1 MLALD
6 IKTPLALVDQSARLI
21 ANPAAFTCK
30 PGQFVKI
37 DSTGKV
43 AAVSAATD
51 YALMTRTSVSGSQ
64 YEGNDVKAGR
74 ITVIESYGVRSV
86 VGSDVIT
93 GTVAGNDVLVLDAAN
108 PGKVKKTTTAGDIVV
123 ARVIAVNGS
132 EVEIKTVQPYKYA

>member
-6 IKTPLALVDQSARLI
+6 IKTPLALVDQSARII

-30 PGQFVKI
+30 PGQMVKI

-51 YALMTRTSVSGSQ
+51 YALMTRTSVSGNV

-74 ITVIESYGVRSV
+74 ITVIESYGVRAV
-86 VGSDVIT
+86 VGSDVIE
-93 GTVAGNDVLVLDAAN
+93 GSVAGGDSLALDATK
-108 PGKVKKTTTAGDIVV
+108 PGKLIKTTTAGALVY
-123 ARVIAVNGS
+123 AKVIAVNGS
-132 EVEIKTVQPYKYA
+132 EIEIKTVQPYKY